1 MLKRVKRLAFF
12 VSQALLKQPKSNAMK
27 ALILVTISSLLL
39 SSCAII
45 RPGQV
50 GVKTRFGQFKGEP
63 KNGGIMW
70 YNPFLARVEKVP
82 VRTINRELT
91 IDLPSKE
98 GLTIR
103 SDISILYHIQPDQVK
118 KVIAEIGTDDI
129 DQIITSVFRSASAD
143 VCARYYAKDMH
154 SGRRDTIEREIAYK
168 MNGYL
173 QTRGFNIE
181 SVLMKSITLPQG
193 LARAIENKLEA
204 EQRAQQMEFV
214 LITEEKEAQRKRIEA
229 EGTRNAQK
237 IVSDGLT
244 PEILKLRSIE
254 VLRDL
259 AKSPN
264 AKVVVTDGKSPL
276 ILE

>member
-1 MLKRVKRLAFF
+1 MLKRVASTRFF
-12 VSQALLKQPKSNAMK
+12 SFLGVIQSPKFSTMK
-27 ALILVTISSLLL
+27 ALLILAVASLSL

-45 RPGQV
+45 RPGQI

-70 YNPFLARVEKVP
+70 YNPFIASVERVP
-82 VRTINRELT
+82 IRTINRELT

-103 SDISILYHIQPDQVK
+103 SDISILYHIEPTAVK
-118 KVIAEIGTDDI
+118 KIIAEIGTDYDK
-129 DQIITSVFRSASAD
+129 IITSVFRSASAD
-143 VCARYYAKDMH
+143 VCANYFAKDMH
-154 SGRRDTIEREIAYK
+154 SGRRDNIEREIAQK

-173 QTRGFNIE
+173 KDRGFTIE
-181 SVLMKSITLPQG
+181 SVLLKSITLPQG
-193 LARAIENKLEA
+193 LARAIEDKLEA
-204 EQRAQQMEFV
+204 EQQAQRMEFV

-237 IVSDGLT
+237 ILSDGLT

-254 VLRDL
+254 VLREL

-264 AKVVVTDGKSPL
+264 SKVIVTDGKSPM
-276 ILE
+276 ILAE

>member
-1 MLKRVKRLAFF
+1 M
-12 VSQALLKQPKSNAMK
+12 KS
-27 ALILVTISSLLL
+27 LILITLSTLLF

-70 YNPFLARVEKVP
+70 YNPFIARVERVP
-82 VRTINRELT
+82 IRTINRELT

-103 SDISILYHIQPDQVK
+103 SDISILYHIQPEQVK
-118 KVIAEIGTDDI
+118 KVVAEIGDDY
-129 DQIITSVFRSASAD
+129 DKIITSVFRSASAD
-143 VCARYYAKDMH
+143 VCAKYFAKDMH
-154 SGRRDTIEREIAYK
+154 SGRRDSIEREIAHK

-173 QTRGFNIE
+173 QGRGFTIE
-181 SVLMKSITLPQG
+181 SVLLKSITLPQG
-193 LARAIENKLEA
+193 LARAIEDKLEA
-204 EQRAQQMEFV
+204 EQQAQRMEFV

-237 IVSDGLT
+237 ILSDGLT
-244 PEILKLRSIE
+244 PEILKLRNIE

-259 AKSPN
+259 AKSNN
-264 AKVVVTDGKSPL
+264 AKVIVTDGKTPV
-276 ILE
+276 IMGE